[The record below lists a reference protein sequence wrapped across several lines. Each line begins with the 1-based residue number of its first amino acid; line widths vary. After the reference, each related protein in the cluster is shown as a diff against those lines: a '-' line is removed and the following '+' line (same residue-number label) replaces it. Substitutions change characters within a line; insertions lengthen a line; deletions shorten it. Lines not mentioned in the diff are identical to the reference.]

1 MNLYWERRRHPSGKA
16 CRRQR
21 LPTAAHRVDWPLCR
35 KRWLRLNRPKG
46 CCRWVRHSGRMKMLL
61 WSNTIKRQWRS
72 LCTKKDQ
79 LDEARVSAAEARRN
93 MAALSERVQ
102 SLQSELNHSE
112 LRREELQTELSNT
125 QEVRRFMCV
134 WLSACLLGIRFSFQK

>member
-1 MNLYWERRRHPSGKA
+1 
-16 CRRQR
+16 
-21 LPTAAHRVDWPLCR
+21 
-35 KRWLRLNRPKG
+35 
-46 CCRWVRHSGRMKMLL
+46 MKMLL
-61 WSNTIKRQWRS
+61 LSNTIKRQRRS

-93 MAALSERVQ
+93 MAAVSERVQ

-112 LRREELQTELSNT
+112 LRREELQTELTNT

-134 WLSACLLGIRFSFQK
+134 RLSVCLLGIRFSFQK